1 MFIEIVS
8 PVADALGELAD
19 LVTTTSGDLKGASLG
34 KSERGTVLLNA
45 RAWELF
51 GDELRRRLPQMV
63 VHEPSR
69 EGLTPIRFILV
80 SSDEAPGR

>member
-1 MFIEIVS
+1 MFVEIIS

-19 LVTTTSGDLKGASLG
+19 LVTAASGQLTGASLG
-34 KSERGTVLLNA
+34 KSERGTLLLNA

-51 GDELRRRLPQMV
+51 GAELRRRLPEMV

-69 EGLTPIRFILV
+69 DGLTPIRFILV
-80 SSDEAPGR
+80 SSDEAPDH